1 LREQRGGAFFLRFP
15 FCLCPFRAAGNRTL
29 LCERAQQE
37 FATRMTLI
45 VAIGISERP
54 LIYV

>member
-1 LREQRGGAFFLRFP
+1 V
-15 FCLCPFRAAGNRTL
+15 AALFVCVSRSVSVHSALPETGLL